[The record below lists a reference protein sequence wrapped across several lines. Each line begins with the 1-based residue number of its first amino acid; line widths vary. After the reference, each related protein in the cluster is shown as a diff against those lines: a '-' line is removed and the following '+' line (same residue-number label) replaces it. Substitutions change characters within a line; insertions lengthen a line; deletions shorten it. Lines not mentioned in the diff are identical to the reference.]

1 MEKKADI
8 PLPKDYSYAATL
20 EQLDNSELRAKIM
33 VDIFKELKRR
43 HKKNPDKCPWC
54 NN

>member
-1 MEKKADI
+1 MEKKTQL

-20 EQLDNSELRAKIM
+20 EELDDAELRAKIM
-33 VDIFKELKRR
+33 VDIFKELKKR
-43 HKKNPDKCPWC
+43 HKENPEKCPWC